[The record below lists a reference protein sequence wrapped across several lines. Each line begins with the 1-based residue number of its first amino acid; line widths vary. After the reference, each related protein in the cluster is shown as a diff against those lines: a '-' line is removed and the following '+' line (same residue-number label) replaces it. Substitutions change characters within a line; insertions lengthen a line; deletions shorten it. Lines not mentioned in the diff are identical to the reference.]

1 MQAIK
6 SSQAASSA
14 EKHENLTGKM
24 AKQKKRKQS
33 KLESWMLRK
42 GNTLKYK
49 LRYLETFKN

>member
-24 AKQKKRKQS
+24 AKRKKRKQS
-33 KLESWMLRK
+33 KLEGWDASK
-42 GNTLKYK
+42 GKYP
-49 LRYLETFKN
+49 EI

>member
-33 KLESWMLRK
+33 KLESWDASK
-42 GNTLKYK
+42 GKYPEK
-49 LRYLETFKN
+49 GFV